1 MKRNR
6 VNGFTLVELLIVISI
21 IAVLVSLLFPAIKTA
36 LVKAEAAGSQ
46 TKAQL
51 LVNAVSAWN
60 ATYGTWPIVSSK
72 VQVPVDNNFV
82 QLLTG
87 QGSISAN
94 PSVIGHNPKQIK
106 FLDISQKD
114 LDPLQANAYVDAWK
128 NIYQV
133 VVDQSYSANL
143 FNPFM
148 TNNVSVTNRYQAN
161 ICVFTAGPDHTN
173 DLLGVTSTKNSDNI
187 VVWK

>member
-1 MKRNR
+1 MMKPKR

-36 LVKAEAAGSQ
+36 LLKSETAGSQ

-51 LVNAVSAWN
+51 LVNAISAWN
-60 ATYGTWPIVSSK
+60 ATYGSWPIVG
-72 VQVPVDNNFV
+72 VTTNVAVDRTFI

-87 QGSISAN
+87 QTPTITEAWLGPN
-94 PSVIGHNPKQIK
+94 PNQIK
-106 FLDISQKD
+106 FLDISQND
-114 LDPLQANAYVDAWK
+114 LDASGNYVDTWK

-133 VVDQSYSANL
+133 VVDQNYSSQVKNI
-143 FNPFM
+143 F
-148 TNNVSVTNRYQAN
+148 TNTSYQAN
-161 ICVFTAGPDHTN
+161 ICVFTAGPDHQW
-173 DLLGVTSTKNSDNI
+173 DSKGITSVNNSDNI

>member
-60 ATYGTWPIVSSK
+60 ATYGAWPISGVATNVAVTS
-72 VQVPVDNNFV
+72 NFI

-87 QGSISAN
+87 QKATSTESW
-94 PSVIGHNPKQIK
+94 IGNHPNQIK
-106 FLDISQKD
+106 FLDFSQND
-114 LDPLQANAYVDAWK
+114 LDSNGYYVDAWK
-128 NIYQV
+128 NVYQV
-133 VVDQSYSANL
+133 VVDQTYASQVTNL
-143 FNPFM
+143 FAKS
-148 TNNVSVTNRYQAN
+148 TYQAN
-161 ICVFTAGPDHTN
+161 ICVFTAGPDHQWDQKGLT
-173 DLLGVTSTKNSDNI
+173 DTTNSDNI